1 VAEECFRVGLS
12 DIGPIPKFNVM
23 KFMRV
28 IMVGILFYAVNTVV
42 VNRMTRYQNQ
52 KILISNNK
60 VMRDLGIDL
69 DIKTRLNDL
78 VKYKGVPFPAC
89 LKTEL
94 RRSTETLILT
104 TWLIYLKPALI

>member
-1 VAEECFRVGLS
+1 MKEIDEINSVKGRHRYSGKTVRGGVFDVGLS

-52 KILISNNK
+52 KAQYLAT
-60 VMRDLGIDL
+60 
-69 DIKTRLNDL
+69 TRLC
-78 VKYKGVPFPAC
+78 V
-89 LKTEL
+89 
-94 RRSTETLILT
+94 I
-104 TWLIYLKPALI
+104 

>member
-1 VAEECFRVGLS
+1 MKEIDEINSVKEDDTGIPEKPFVAEECFRVGLS

-52 KILISNNK
+52 KIL
-60 VMRDLGIDL
+60 MQQQG
-69 DIKTRLNDL
+69 
-78 VKYKGVPFPAC
+78 YA
-89 LKTEL
+89 
-94 RRSTETLILT
+94 
-104 TWLIYLKPALI
+104 